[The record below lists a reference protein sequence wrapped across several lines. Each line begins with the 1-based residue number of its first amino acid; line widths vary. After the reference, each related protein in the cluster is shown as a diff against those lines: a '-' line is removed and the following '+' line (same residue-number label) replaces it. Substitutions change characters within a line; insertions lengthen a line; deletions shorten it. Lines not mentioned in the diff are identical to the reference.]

1 MKSMQGPFV
10 SVAINKQNAANIQA
24 PLVGVVSGE
33 FTTSSPGVPLGAMN
47 GGGRMSNV
55 WLSIA
60 TSGKDDA
67 QTLGVEVDV
76 KINGSTCLATKPKIL
91 HVSGEASQ
99 QKTTKIT
106 GDTGITQAV
115 MNASANTYTA
125 GDVITWDRTVTRT
138 ASPTTEMANLVVV
151 VEFEPII

>member
-10 SVAINKQNAANIQA
+10 SVAINKQNAVNIQI

-47 GGGRMSNV
+47 GGGRISNV
-55 WLSIA
+55 WLSVGA
-60 TSGKDDA
+60 SGKDDA
-67 QTLGVEVDV
+67 ATLGIEADV
-76 KINGSTCLATKPKIL
+76 KINGTTCLSTKPKIL

-115 MNASANTYTA
+115 MSALAKTYTA
-125 GDVITWDRTVTRT
+125 GDVITWDRTITRT
-138 ASPTTEMANLVVV
+138 ASPTTEIANLVVV